1 MGPGNERSQL
11 FSWGQVGASVTAFW
25 AFLMVTLPREKAS
38 SHLLP
43 HRGVKKARTFI
54 RSEGKRE
61 REGGGGSAGDRE
73 GGLGL
78 SSTVF
83 MS

>member
-11 FSWGQVGASVTAFW
+11 FTWGQVGASVTAFW

-54 RSEGKRE
+54 RSEGKQGRGRVE
-61 REGGGGSAGDRE
+61 EGLQGTGRV
-73 GGLGL
+73 GLGSVAL
-78 SSTVF
+78 SS
-83 MS
+83 